1 MYYMTK
7 IKSEMGEEH
16 QGANTFDDALS
27 ILNQKLND
35 SKYINVKY
43 AIINKIIDGN
53 EIVVVSLRTIK

>member
-1 MYYMTK
+1 
-7 IKSEMGEEH
+7 MGEEH